1 MALGVPFNVAS
12 YSLLTYM
19 LAHLCGMKCGDLV
32 HCMGDVHVY
41 LNHIEPL
48 QEQFNRIPME
58 QPMLRIARPVGGGE
72 NNGEKIND
80 EKRSENGDL
89 PATINTI
96 DDFVY
101 SDFIVEGY
109 SPYPTIKMDM
119 AV

>member
-58 QPMLRIARPVGGGE
+58 QPTLRIARPVGE
-72 NNGEKIND
+72 NNGENIHD
-80 EKRSENGDL
+80 EERSENVDL

-109 SPYPTIKMDM
+109 SPYATIKMDM